1 ARRLPATR
9 GNADNLDREDFRS
22 GSYVQTFEFLALAGA
37 QRDRFT
43 LRGLG
48 QASRLATQDDFAEE
62 LEGRPLAAVG
72 GPTEGQQLIL
82 PRGQLLLQ
90 REIRVGGQLR
100 VLKRSAGDD
109 GAEEHVD
116 DVGALGFRR
125 RLLLGRGG
133 SRAARGRACAAR
145 GCGFGRFCARARG
158 GGLRAGFRRR

>member
-1 ARRLPATR
+1 MRPPRPCPSCLRTSARRPPATR
-9 GNADNLDREDFRS
+9 GDADAAPREDFRS
-22 GSYVQTFEFLALAGA
+22 GSHVQTFEFLALPWT

-48 QASRLATQDDFAEE
+48 QTGRLAAQDDFVEE

-100 VLKRSAGDD
+100 A
-109 GAEEHVD
+109 
-116 DVGALGFRR
+116 
-125 RLLLGRGG
+125 
-133 SRAARGRACAAR
+133 
-145 GCGFGRFCARARG
+145 
-158 GGLRAGFRRR
+158 